1 MSRRKQ
7 LVKSITTDE
16 LQELV
21 ESGADI
27 NLIDVREAVEV
38 VYGMVPGAV
47 HIPLGQLPEQVEAL
61 DKDKEYYVIC
71 KAGGR
76 SAMACDYLESNG
88 VQTVNIEGGMMDWNG
103 EVIA

>member
-1 MSRRKQ
+1 
-7 LVKSITTDE
+7 VKSITTDD

-27 NLIDVREAVEV
+27 NLLDVREAEEV
-38 VYGMVPGAV
+38 AYGMVPGAV
-47 HIPLGQLPEQVEAL
+47 HIPLGQLPEHVEAL
-61 DKDKEYYVIC
+61 DKSKEYHVIC

-76 SAMACDYLESNG
+76 SAMACDYLAGNG